1 MKKNLTLLSLSIVL
15 SVSVFAQSLP
25 SSINMKDLDGG
36 TFIMGSNNLN
46 GSPTQQAAAPEH
58 EVTVSPFAMSEAEI
72 TNAQYVEFLNAAFA
86 DGLIEIVVGTAGP
99 DNGKSLVQGTT
110 SSSFSG
116 KHLYNL
122 DGTRVMK
129 DHDDGDGDS
138 NPFTGVI
145 EPENPINIA
154 YIGFNTTS
162 NQFYVKDPKNADDF
176 HWIDLCDYY
185 DYGSTPGSS
194 GTVLNND
201 FDDWSGAGQNLSDEL
216 QGWTAANPAGATN
229 LPTQADVADWPVTFI
244 RWWGAKAF
252 AEYYGLSLPT
262 EAQWEFA
269 AKGGQDFDY
278 AVHNG
283 TDVADAN
290 WNQTGLTVATHHVR
304 SSISGT
310 ANPFGLYNLAG
321 NAWEWIADNYVAPY
335 STATVTDPFIEEAGS
350 TLRCWRGGSW
360 NYHEATLQS
369 AMRFSDEEDR
379 GNDHFG
385 FRIAGE
391 YDANGVEENDLNEL
405 FNFFPNPAE
414 NFVRLVLP
422 MNQTYHLEIFDLT
435 GKLIRNELVSNE
447 TKVSLIDLQSGIYFL
462 KINDSRKK
470 LIIN

>member
-1 MKKNLTLLSLSIVL
+1 MKRLVPLITISLFVASSAL
-15 SVSVFAQSLP
+15 AQTLP
-25 SSINMKDLDGG
+25 SSINMKDIDGG
-36 TFIMGSNNLN
+36 TFTMGSNSLN

-58 EVTVSPFAMSEAEI
+58 DVTVSPFALSEAEI
-72 TNAQYVEFLNAAFA
+72 TNAQYVEFLNAAYA

-99 DNGKSLVQGTT
+99 DNGKSLVQGTA
-110 SSSFSG
+110 SSNFNG

-129 DHDDGDGDS
+129 DHDDGDGDG

-145 EPENPINIA
+145 EPENPLNVA
-154 YIGFNTTS
+154 YIGFNTSTS
-162 NQFYVKDPKNADDF
+162 QFYVKDPKNANDF
-176 HWIDLCDYY
+176 HWVDLCDYY
-185 DYGSTPGSS
+185 DYGSTPGSYD
-194 GTVLNND
+194 TVLKND
-201 FDDWSGAGQNLSDEL
+201 FDDWSGSGQNLSDEL
-216 QGWTAANPAGATN
+216 QGWTQANPNAANN
-229 LPTQADVADWPVTFI
+229 LPTQAEVADWPVTFI

-252 AEYYGLSLPT
+252 AEYYGMTIPT

-269 AKGGQDFDY
+269 AKGGQNFTY

-290 WNQTGLTVATHHVR
+290 WNQNELTVATHHVR
-304 SSISGT
+304 SAVSGT

-335 STATVTDPFIEEAGS
+335 STAAVTDPFIEEAGS
-350 TLRCWRGGSW
+350 SLRCWRGGSW

-391 YDANGVEENDLNEL
+391 YGANGIEENDLNDI
-405 FNFFPNPAE
+405 FNLYPNPAE
-414 NFVRLVLP
+414 SFVQLTLP
-422 MNQTYHLEIFDLT
+422 KNQTFSLEIYDLT
-435 GKLIRNELVSNE
+435 GKLIRTELVSNE
-447 TKVSLIDLQSGIYFL
+447 KKISLIGLQSGIYFL
-462 KINDSRKK
+462 KINESRKK
-470 LIIN
+470 LIVN